1 MGTRTRNSLLK
12 TTTFAGRK
20 PATGLRTQPPAPH
33 CAPRPRGRLQT
44 PSHTEA
50 SFPACSAAGLLSEWI
65 HFQLGANFSLF
76 PKDGGRVTAAE
87 AGQDP
92 AGCPTAAAPCA
103 MARGPPCHAGRRLAL
118 GICPA
123 TVSCH
128 LALFESCLIH
138 DCLSYTAWCD
148 RRTDRTVESTSP
160 DLIPPAPGSEGP
172 RFATGCPSGTQTGLG
187 SRPFPAPTP
196 TPAD

>member
-87 AGQDP
+87 AGQ
-92 AGCPTAAAPCA
+92 APRWLSHCGRA
-103 MARGPPCHAGRRLAL
+103 LRHGPRTTLSRRSAPRPRDL
-118 GICPA
+118 PRNR
-123 TVSCH
+123 V
-128 LALFESCLIH
+128 
-138 DCLSYTAWCD
+138 LS
-148 RRTDRTVESTSP
+148 
-160 DLIPPAPGSEGP
+160 PGSF
-172 RFATGCPSGTQTGLG
+172 RKLFNTRLSVLHRVV
-187 SRPFPAPTP
+187 RPQNRPNG
-196 TPAD
+196 